1 MLELLYT
8 ALLYLI
14 QPLIWIR
21 LWVRGRK
28 APAYRKRWGERYG
41 FYRHPLK
48 PGGIMLHSVSVG
60 ETLAAIP
67 LVRALRHR
75 YPDLPITVT
84 TMTPTGSERVQSA
97 FGKDVQ
103 HVYLPYDLPDAL
115 NRFLNKVDPK
125 LVLIMETELWPNLIA
140 ALHKRKIP
148 LVIANAR
155 LSARSAAGYAKLGK
169 FVRRL
174 LRRITLIA
182 AQNEEDGARFVAL
195 GAKNN
200 QVTVTGSLK
209 FDISVTPQLAAKAV
223 TLRRQWA
230 PHRPVWIATSTH
242 EGEES
247 VVIAAHQA
255 LLQQFPNLLLIL
267 VPRHPERFPDAIN
280 LVRQAGLSYIT
291 RSSGEVPSTSTQ
303 VVVGDTMGE
312 LMLLYGIADL
322 AFVGGSLVE
331 RGGHN
336 PLEAAAHAIPVLMGP
351 HTFNF
356 KDICARLE
364 QASGLITVTDAT
376 TLAKEVSSLLTDA
389 DYRSFYGR
397 HAVEVLYQNQGAVIA
412 AHQALLQQFPNLLL
426 ILVPRHPERFPDAIN
441 LVRQAGLSYI
451 TRSSG
456 EVPSTST
463 QVVVGDTMGEL
474 MLLYGIADLAFVGG
488 SLVERGGHNPLE
500 AAAHAIPV
508 LMGPHTFNF
517 KDICARLEQASG
529 LITVTDATTL
539 AKEVSSLLTDADYR
553 SFYGRHAVEVL
564 YQNQG
569 ALQRL
574 LQLLE
579 PYLPPKTH

>member
-1 MLELLYT
+1 
-8 ALLYLI
+8 
-14 QPLIWIR
+14 
-21 LWVRGRK
+21 
-28 APAYRKRWGERYG
+28 
-41 FYRHPLK
+41 
-48 PGGIMLHSVSVG
+48 
-60 ETLAAIP
+60 
-67 LVRALRHR
+67 
-75 YPDLPITVT
+75 
-84 TMTPTGSERVQSA
+84 
-97 FGKDVQ
+97 
-103 HVYLPYDLPDAL
+103 
-115 NRFLNKVDPK
+115 
-125 LVLIMETELWPNLIA
+125 
-140 ALHKRKIP
+140 IP

-169 FVRRL
+169 FVRTL

-182 AQNEEDGARFVAL
+182 AQNEEDGERFVAL

-242 EGEES
+242 DGEES
-247 VVIAAHQA
+247 IVIAAHQA
-255 LLQQFPNLLLIL
+255 LLHQFPNLLLIL

-291 RSSGEVPSTSTQ
+291 RSSGEVPSASTQ

-356 KDICARLE
+356 KDICARLD
-364 QASGLITVTDAT
+364 QASGLITITDAA

-389 DYRSFYGR
+389 DYR
-397 HAVEVLYQNQGAVIA
+397 N
-412 AHQALLQQFPNLLL
+412 
-426 ILVPRHPERFPDAIN
+426 
-441 LVRQAGLSYI
+441 
-451 TRSSG
+451 
-456 EVPSTST
+456 
-463 QVVVGDTMGEL
+463 
-474 MLLYGIADLAFVGG
+474 
-488 SLVERGGHNPLE
+488 
-500 AAAHAIPV
+500 
-508 LMGPHTFNF
+508 
-517 KDICARLEQASG
+517 
-529 LITVTDATTL
+529 
-539 AKEVSSLLTDADYR
+539 
-553 SFYGRHAVEVL
+553 FYGRHAVEVL

>member
-41 FYRHPLK
+41 FYRRPLK

-97 FGKDVQ
+97 FGNDVQ

-115 NRFLNKVDPK
+115 NRFLNKIDPK

-140 ALHKRKIP
+140 ALHKRHIP
-148 LVIANAR
+148 
-155 LSARSAAGYAKLGK
+155 
-169 FVRRL
+169 
-174 LRRITLIA
+174 
-182 AQNEEDGARFVAL
+182 
-195 GAKNN
+195 
-200 QVTVTGSLK
+200 
-209 FDISVTPQLAAKAV
+209 
-223 TLRRQWA
+223 
-230 PHRPVWIATSTH
+230 IATSTH
-242 EGEES
+242 DGEES
-247 VVIAAHQA
+247 IVIAAHQA
-255 LLQQFPNLLLIL
+255 LLHQFPNLLLIL

-291 RSSGEVPSTSTQ
+291 RSSGEVPSASTQ

-356 KDICARLE
+356 KDICARLD
-364 QASGLITVTDAT
+364 QASGLITITDAA

-389 DYRSFYGR
+389 DYR
-397 HAVEVLYQNQGAVIA
+397 N
-412 AHQALLQQFPNLLL
+412 
-426 ILVPRHPERFPDAIN
+426 
-441 LVRQAGLSYI
+441 
-451 TRSSG
+451 
-456 EVPSTST
+456 
-463 QVVVGDTMGEL
+463 
-474 MLLYGIADLAFVGG
+474 
-488 SLVERGGHNPLE
+488 
-500 AAAHAIPV
+500 
-508 LMGPHTFNF
+508 
-517 KDICARLEQASG
+517 
-529 LITVTDATTL
+529 
-539 AKEVSSLLTDADYR
+539 
-553 SFYGRHAVEVL
+553 FYGRHAVEVL

>member
-1 MLELLYT
+1 MLQLLYT
-8 ALLYLI
+8 TLFYLI
-14 QPLIWIR
+14 QPFIWLR

-41 FYRHPLK
+41 FYKKPLK
-48 PGGIMLHSVSVG
+48 PGGILMHSVSVG

-84 TMTPTGSERVQSA
+84 TMTPTGSERVLSA
-97 FGKDVQ
+97 FGNDVQ

-115 NRFLNKVDPK
+115 TRFLNAVDPK
-125 LVLIMETELWPNLIA
+125 LVLVMETELWPNLIT

-155 LSARSAAGYAKLGK
+155 LSARSAKGYAKLGD
-169 FVRRL
+169 FIRTL

-182 AQNEEDGARFVAL
+182 AQNEEDGERFIAL
-195 GAKNN
+195 GAKRN
-200 QVTVTGSLK
+200 QLTVTGSLK
-209 FDISVTPQLAAKAV
+209 FDISVTPQLASRAV

-247 VVIAAHQA
+247 AVIEAHQT
-255 LLQQFPNLLLIL
+255 LLREFPNLLLIL

-291 RSSGEVPSTSTQ
+291 RSSGEVPSGSTQ

-356 KDICARLE
+356 KDICARLT
-364 QASGLITVTDAT
+364 QADGLITVADVAS
-376 TLAKEVSSLLTDA
+376 LSKEVASLLTDE
-389 DYRSFYGR
+389 DYR
-397 HAVEVLYQNQGAVIA
+397 N
-412 AHQALLQQFPNLLL
+412 
-426 ILVPRHPERFPDAIN
+426 
-441 LVRQAGLSYI
+441 
-451 TRSSG
+451 
-456 EVPSTST
+456 
-463 QVVVGDTMGEL
+463 
-474 MLLYGIADLAFVGG
+474 
-488 SLVERGGHNPLE
+488 
-500 AAAHAIPV
+500 
-508 LMGPHTFNF
+508 
-517 KDICARLEQASG
+517 
-529 LITVTDATTL
+529 
-539 AKEVSSLLTDADYR
+539 
-553 SFYGRHAVEVL
+553 FYGRHAVEVL

-579 PYLPPKTH
+579 PYLPPKAH